1 MPNPHARPALAI
13 LPLSSQLPIPYPQ
26 LPAPQSYTDETH
38 PPTIIG
44 QMDEPARTILD
55 LYARG
60 LFPMAEPGGEI
71 YLYDPDPRAI
81 IPLDNGGL
89 RVPRS
94 LRQRVR
100 SGRFT
105 ITTDR
110 AFGRVIRACAAP
122 RDDQPEGTWIDERI
136 IAIYEDLH
144 AAGHAHSVEAWLG
157 GAAPDARLVGGLYGV
172 HLGGLFA
179 GESMFSRPDLGGT
192 DASKVC
198 LVHLWHHIRGRGF
211 TLLDAQ
217 FINPHLVRLGAVEIS
232 RGEYLRRLGRAS
244 GKRTDWLPFTPTPPG

>member
-1 MPNPHARPALAI
+1 MPVRHCPLPMARS
-13 LPLSSQLPIPYPQ
+13 LS
-26 LPAPQSYTDETH
+26 PAPQCYTIVVG

-60 LFPMAEPGGEI
+60 LFPMAEPGGEV
-71 YLYDPDPRAI
+71 YLYDPDPRGI
-81 IPLDNGGL
+81 IPLEDGGL
-89 RVPRS
+89 RLSRS
-94 LRQRVR
+94 LRRRVR

-122 RDDQPEGTWIDERI
+122 RDDQPGGTWIDERI
-136 IAIYEDLH
+136 IAVYEDLH
-144 AAGHAHSVEAWLG
+144 AEGHAHSLEAWLG
-157 GAAPDARLVGGLYGV
+157 EPGPDDRLVGGLYGV
-172 HLGGLFA
+172 HLRGLFA

-198 LVHLWHHIRGRGF
+198 LVHLWNHLRKRGF
-211 TLLDAQ
+211 TLLDTQ
-217 FINPHLVRLGAVEIS
+217 FINPHLARLGAVEIG
-232 RGEYLRRLGRAS
+232 RDEYLERLADSLRRETTWGGGGLEE
-244 GKRTDWLPFTPTPPG
+244 